1 MESPACRVCLRTGE
15 DLLNIFEETVEFGVS
30 IAGMIS
36 KCTGLKVEKGDCLPD
51 SICPSCLRD
60 AKNAF
65 KVKQSYERNRQLYC
79 RPKKATPNIESR
91 VPSLDASDTKEDA
104 VDDLR
109 EKEEP
114 YGDEFQGQVRNEPLK
129 EDLFEEEHDPES
141 ECEIGSYD
149 DEAETKMV
157 KDDFQGNEDND
168 VDCEPSNY
176 DDENN
181 GFLYKCY
188 YCPKTFTSKS
198 ALTIHSRKHTG
209 DRPFKCTDCGK
220 TFSHN
225 TYLQRHLVTHS
236 DKPFKCSI
244 CEKTFAFCSM
254 LESHYRKHSGE
265 QPFNC
270 TRCSKSCP
278 SLGHLK
284 AHVRKHHLEEQDFK
298 CTYCPKSYSRLK
310 NLKLHLRKHTG

>member
-1 MESPACRVCLRTGE
+1 MESPACRVCLRNGE

-36 KCTGLKVEKGDCLPD
+36 KCTGLKIEKGDCLPD

-60 AKNAF
+60 AKHAF
-65 KVKQSYERNRQLYC
+65 EVKQSYERSRKLYC
-79 RPKKATPNIESR
+79 HSKKDTPNIVSR
-91 VPSLDASDTKEDA
+91 VPNLDASDTKEDIA
-104 VDDLR
+104 DDLR

-129 EDLFEEEHDPES
+129 EDLYEEEHDPES
-141 ECEIGSYD
+141 ECEIESYD

-157 KDDFQGNEDND
+157 IDNFQRSEDDD
-168 VDCEPSNY
+168 VDD

-181 GFLYKCY
+181 SFLYKCY
-188 YCPKTFTSKS
+188 YCPKTFTSIS

-209 DRPFKCTDCGK
+209 DRPFKCAHCGK

-244 CEKTFAFCSM
+244 CTKTFAFCST

-278 SLGHLK
+278 SLGHLQ
-284 AHVRKHHLEEQDFK
+284 AHIRKHHLEEQDFK

-310 NLKLHLRKHTG
+310 NLQLHLRTHTA